1 MNDLA
6 MTNLPGTAKKATSVV
21 VVEDDP
27 ASADVLQRRL
37 QANGMKVAV
46 GRDGGQGLALVREII
61 PDLVLLDVML
71 PDTDGYDVCLR
82 IKSDGAIAHI
92 PVIFLSARGEV
103 VDKVRGL
110 SCGAA
115 DYVTKP
121 WNAAE
126 LLARIDA
133 VLLQTRNARP
143 PRLEPMVARPQRTR
157 PMAAVS
163 LKDGARR
170 ASAEK
175 LLAAQFD
182 IAKDG
187 ADAVD
192 LVLLDEGATPDAG
205 LVDAGTA
212 VLVIARG
219 SETPATEFARLDGD
233 LARHADLLV
242 REMRLVRDMGAAA
255 DALITLATSLEAHDR
270 FMMGHSER
278 VAARSVSIAQVL
290 GLDQVAIGTI
300 RLGALLRDVGNAKL
314 PPPIVVKAGELTQH
328 EREAIERHPLLGEEL
343 LRHVSPLAPILPI
356 VRWHHERLDGGG
368 YPDHLT
374 AEKIPLEVRIVSVAD
389 RFEALLVDRPD
400 RPAVTEQEAVRILQ
414 GAVARGEL
422 DPAAVAALAAQV
434 RSAGNPEVE
443 Q

>member
-6 MTNLPGTAKKATSVV
+6 MTPLPGTAKKATSVV

-46 GRDGGQGLALVREII
+46 GRDGGQGLALVREIV

-143 PRLEPMVARPQRTR
+143 PRLEPPVARPQRAR
-157 PMAAVS
+157 PVVAVS
-163 LKDGARR
+163 LRDAARR
-170 ASAEK
+170 ATAEK
-175 LLAAQFD
+175 LLASRFD

-187 ADAVD
+187 SDAVD
-192 LVLLDEGATPDAG
+192 LVLIDEGAAPDAA
-205 LVDAGTA
+205 LADASTA
-212 VLVIARG
+212 VLVVTRG
-219 SETPATEFARLDGD
+219 AETPATEFARLDGD
-233 LARHADLLV
+233 LSRHADLLV

-314 PPPIVVKAGELTQH
+314 PPPIVVKAGELTPH

-356 VRWHHERLDGGG
+356 VRW
-368 YPDHLT
+368 T
-374 AEKIPLEVRIVSVAD
+374 AVGIQTTL
-389 RFEALLVDRPD
+389 RP
-400 RPAVTEQEAVRILQ
+400 RRS
-414 GAVARGEL
+414 RS
-422 DPAAVAALAAQV
+422 
-434 RSAGNPEVE
+434 RSAS
-443 Q
+443 